1 MVISSIRGFLRTSS
15 QTVIGVILCASTWQ
29 LAQAIPQTT
38 QPNTVKK
45 APYRALSVHDKKWN
59 KAHPNYAPSAKR
71 GWIKTL
77 PHRYR
82 IVKVNHQ
89 TYFYSHNQYYKRSGN
104 GYIPVKIPF
113 ASR

>member
-1 MVISSIRGFLRTSS
+1 MKKPSQLSLRTGLR
-15 QTVIGVILCASTWQ
+15 TLAFVGLCASTWQ
-29 LAQAIPQTT
+29 FAQATPQHTES
-38 QPNTVKK
+38 NDAKN

-82 IVKVNHQ
+82 IVKVHNQ
-89 TYFYSHNQYYKRSGN
+89 TYYYSHNQYYQRSGN
-104 GYIPVKIPF
+104 GYVAVKIPF
-113 ASR
+113 ARR